1 MCNVVMH
8 EHDLWQS
15 GFVKLRSSAVQHM
28 RARYASGSFGTLS
41 IWPSTSNFL
50 SSHPCVI
57 VRQKF

>member
-1 MCNVVMH
+1 MCKVVIH

-15 GFVKLRSSAVQHM
+15 GFVKLRSSM

-41 IWPSTSNFL
+41 IWPSTYFYRL
-50 SSHPCVI
+50 SSHPCEI